1 VKREKECSHEYV
13 SISKVEEIF
22 LKQNSRN
29 QWLDLGDQ
37 NNFFFQGIVKVRNSK
52 NLIKHLWDDDGVRVE
67 ERRIF
72 SESYWDPLLIRLM
85 GKKQGGS
92 SNCKQENS

>member
-1 VKREKECSHEYV
+1 MKREKECLHEYV
-13 SISKVEEIF
+13 SIRKVEEIF

-52 NLIKHLWDDDGVRVE
+52 NLINHLWDEDGVKVE
-67 ERRIF
+67 ERDQI
-72 SESYWDPLLIRLM
+72 
-85 GKKQGGS
+85 KKVAEDFFQKAIGILF
-92 SNCKQENS
+92 